1 MKTAFLML
9 LDTLG
14 STFRMLLYFGTPSPF
29 AENGIADV
37 LKRYFNHPISVGV
50 NIHPTEICIHCDH
63 RETTWQ

>member
-50 NIHPTEICIHCDH
+50 NIHPT
-63 RETTWQ
+63 

>member
-37 LKRYFNHPISVGV
+37 LKKVF
-50 NIHPTEICIHCDH
+50 
-63 RETTWQ
+63 

>member
-14 STFRMLLYFGTPSPF
+14 STFRMLLYFGNPSPF

-37 LKRYFNHPISVGV
+37 LNQNERPSNKSKSHLRKP
-50 NIHPTEICIHCDH
+50 
-63 RETTWQ
+63 